1 MDTQSQIILLV
12 DDNDASRYVISRILH
27 SHNFQIKEAS
37 TGIEALKLAA
47 QQPDLII
54 LDIKLPDINGFEVC
68 RQLKAN
74 QTTATIPVLHL
85 SAHSITSEDKVKGL
99 EGGADGY
106 LYQPVNTLE
115 LIATIKALLRV
126 KEAEEKLRQ
135 SEQKFRAIFNQTFQ
149 YVGLLEVDGTVIE
162 VNQSALDFAD
172 LELTD
177 VAGLLFWE
185 TPWWTLS
192 TKTQEQLQA
201 AVACAAAG
209 EFVRY
214 EVEIRGVGEQ
224 VTTIDFSIKPI
235 KDDMGK
241 VLQLLPEGR
250 DITARKQ
257 AQKALQESEE
267 RFRQLAENIHDVFW
281 MSEPQKRQFIY
292 VSPAYEELW
301 GHSCE
306 SLHVDF
312 MGWLNAIHP
321 EDRQRVETAFFE
333 KALQG
338 EYDEE
343 YRIIRPD
350 GSVCWIRERGFPI
363 EDEFNEIHRVAGI
376 AEDISDRK
384 LAEAERDHLFELE
397 QKARNAAETSNR
409 IKDEFLA
416 TLSHELRTPL
426 NSILG
431 WSKMLRS
438 RNLDPATVARALETI
453 ERNAKLQTQLIEDLL
468 DISRI
473 LRGKIHLN
481 VSTVDLATSIE
492 AAIDTVYLAAQAKS
506 IDLRFSI
513 VPERELWDLDFR
525 LGANTGT
532 SNIEISKQKLLVA
545 GDSNRIQQILWNLLS
560 NSIKFTPTGGRVE
573 IRLEHIQQSQDHNSS
588 HTPTVHHFA
597 KITVS
602 DTGKGI
608 SADFLPYVFESFRQA
623 DGSMTRNQSGLG
635 LGLAIVRHLVE
646 LHGGTILA
654 ASLGEEQGAT
664 FTVMLPLLEKS
675 DGENGLN
682 SYCET
687 TLHSQPLLG
696 VKILIV
702 DDESDSRE
710 FLTFMLEQY
719 GAVVFSAATA
729 TEALEKLEQFKPDLL
744 ISDIGMPSKN
754 GYALIREVRARSQ
767 EQGGGILA
775 IALTAYARDEDS
787 KQTLAAGF
795 QRHMSKPVQPTV
807 LVTAISSLIK
817 SGSSP
822 VF

>member
-1 MDTQSQIILLV
+1 MDTHSQIILLV
-12 DDNDASRYVISRILH
+12 DDNDANRYVVSRILH
-27 SHNFQIKEAS
+27 SYNFEVQEAS
-37 TGIEALKLAA
+37 TGTEALKLAA
-47 QQPDLII
+47 KQPDLII

-74 QTTATIPVLHL
+74 PTTAAIPVLHL
-85 SAHSITSEDKVKGL
+85 SAHRITSEDKVQGL
-99 EGGADGY
+99 DGGADGY
-106 LYQPVNTLE
+106 LTHPVNALE
-115 LIATIKALLRV
+115 LNATIKALLRV

-162 VNQSALDFAD
+162 VNQSALDFAG

-177 VAGLLFWE
+177 VVGLPFWE
-185 TPWWTLS
+185 TLWWTLS
-192 TKTQEQLQA
+192 TKTQEQLQT

-214 EVEIRGVGEQ
+214 EIDIRGAGEQ
-224 VTTIDFSIKPI
+224 VATIDFSIKPI

-250 DITARKQ
+250 DISARKQ
-257 AQKALQESEE
+257 AQKALQESEK

-292 VSPAYEELW
+292 VSPAYEQLW

-397 QKARNAAETSNR
+397 QKARNAAESSNR

-473 LRGKIHLN
+473 LRGKIHMN

-492 AAIDTVYLAAQAKS
+492 AAIDTVYLAAQVKS
-506 IDLRFSI
+506 LDLRFSI
-513 VPERELWDLDFR
+513 VPWRELGDEDFR
-525 LGANTGT
+525 LEADTGT
-532 SNIEISKQKLLVA
+532 SNIEIAKQKLLVA
-545 GDSNRIQQILWNLLS
+545 GDSNRIQQIIWNLLS

-573 IRLEHIQQSQDHNSS
+573 IRLEHLQQSQDHNFS
-588 HTPTVHHFA
+588 HTPIVHHFA

-602 DTGKGI
+602 DTGRGI

-646 LHGGTILA
+646 LHGGTIHA

-675 DGENGLN
+675 DGENGFS
-682 SYCET
+682 SYRET
-687 TLHSQPLLG
+687 TLQGQPLLG
-696 VKILIV
+696 VRILIV

-719 GAVVFSAATA
+719 GAV
-729 TEALEKLEQFKPDLL
+729 
-744 ISDIGMPSKN
+744 
-754 GYALIREVRARSQ
+754 
-767 EQGGGILA
+767 
-775 IALTAYARDEDS
+775 
-787 KQTLAAGF
+787 
-795 QRHMSKPVQPTV
+795 
-807 LVTAISSLIK
+807 
-817 SGSSP
+817 
-822 VF
+822 

>member
-1 MDTQSQIILLV
+1 MDTHSQIILLV
-12 DDNDASRYVISRILH
+12 DDNDANRYVVSRILH
-27 SHNFQIKEAS
+27 SYNFEVQEAS
-37 TGIEALKLAA
+37 TGTEALKLAA
-47 QQPDLII
+47 KQPDLII

-74 QTTATIPVLHL
+74 PTTAAIPILHL
-85 SAHSITSEDKVKGL
+85 SAHRITSEDKVQGL
-99 EGGADGY
+99 DGGADGY
-106 LYQPVNTLE
+106 LTQPVNTLE
-115 LIATIKALLRV
+115 LIAIIRALLRV

-135 SEQKFRAIFNQTFQ
+135 SERKFRAIFNQTFQ
-149 YVGLLEVDGTVIE
+149 YVGLLEVDGIVIE
-162 VNQSALDFAD
+162 VNQSALDFAG

-177 VAGLLFWE
+177 VVGLPFWE
-185 TPWWTLS
+185 TLWWTLS

-214 EVEIRGVGEQ
+214 EVDIRGAGEQ
-224 VTTIDFSIKPI
+224 VMTIDFSIKPI

-250 DITARKQ
+250 DISVRKQ
-257 AQKALQESEE
+257 AQKALQESEK

-292 VSPAYEELW
+292 VSPAYEQLW

-473 LRGKIHLN
+473 LRGKIHMN
-481 VSTVDLATSIE
+481 VSTVDLVTSIE
-492 AAIDTVYLAAQAKS
+492 AAIDTVYLAAQVKS
-506 IDLRFSI
+506 IRHLR
-513 VPERELWDLDFR
+513 
-525 LGANTGT
+525 N
-532 SNIEISKQKLLVA
+532 SNIS
-545 GDSNRIQQILWNLLS
+545 W
-560 NSIKFTPTGGRVE
+560 
-573 IRLEHIQQSQDHNSS
+573 
-588 HTPTVHHFA
+588 
-597 KITVS
+597 
-602 DTGKGI
+602 
-608 SADFLPYVFESFRQA
+608 
-623 DGSMTRNQSGLG
+623 
-635 LGLAIVRHLVE
+635 
-646 LHGGTILA
+646 
-654 ASLGEEQGAT
+654 
-664 FTVMLPLLEKS
+664 
-675 DGENGLN
+675 
-682 SYCET
+682 
-687 TLHSQPLLG
+687 
-696 VKILIV
+696 
-702 DDESDSRE
+702 
-710 FLTFMLEQY
+710 
-719 GAVVFSAATA
+719 
-729 TEALEKLEQFKPDLL
+729 
-744 ISDIGMPSKN
+744 
-754 GYALIREVRARSQ
+754 
-767 EQGGGILA
+767 
-775 IALTAYARDEDS
+775 
-787 KQTLAAGF
+787 
-795 QRHMSKPVQPTV
+795 
-807 LVTAISSLIK
+807 
-817 SGSSP
+817 
-822 VF
+822 